1 MPKENS
7 FKIIN
12 KDLEGLFR
20 KLSVYTDEDLNKKMN
35 KNKWS
40 IAENLY
46 HLWLTEFITIKY
58 IKKKTSYP
66 ESLVNVSY
74 FSKFKMKLL
83 ELIFFTGVKM
93 KAPKI
98 TYDSMPENIEIKKL
112 KETWIKSRKFFE
124 ELVNALDESILK
136 KGILRH
142 PIAGRININMTL
154 QFIKLHFHHHR
165 KIIAKLESK
174 IKSN

>member
-1 MPKENS
+1 MSKEYS

-12 KDLEGLFR
+12 KDLEDLFE
-20 KLSVYTDEDLNKKMN
+20 KLSVYTEKNLNKKIH

-46 HLWLTEFITIKY
+46 HVWLSEFITIKY

-66 ESLVNVSY
+66 ESLVNVS
-74 FSKFKMKLL
+74 FVSKFRMKLL
-83 ELIFFTGVKM
+83 ELIFFTGIKM

-98 TYDSMPENIEIKKL
+98 TYDSMPKNIEIKKL
-112 KETWIKSRKFFE
+112 RKTWIKSRKSFE
-124 ELVNALDESILK
+124 VLVNALDESILE

-142 PIAGRININMTL
+142 PIAGRIDINMTL
-154 QFIKLHFHHHR
+154 QFIKMHFHHHR

>member
-1 MPKENS
+1 MSKEYS

-12 KDLEGLFR
+12 KDLEDLFE
-20 KLSVYTDEDLNKKMN
+20 KLSVYTEKNLNKKIH
-35 KNKWS
+35 KNKWA

-46 HLWLTEFITIKY
+46 HLWLTEFITIRY

-66 ESLVNVSY
+66 DSFVNVS
-74 FSKFKMKLL
+74 FVSKFKMKLL
-83 ELIFFTGVKM
+83 ELIFFTGLKM

-98 TYDSMPENIEIKKL
+98 TYDSMPKNIEIKKL
-112 KETWIKSRKFFE
+112 KETWIKSRKSFE
-124 ELVNALDESILK
+124 KLVNALDQSILK

-142 PIAGRININMTL
+142 PIAGRINIHMTFK
-154 QFIKLHFHHHR
+154 FIKMHFNHHR
-165 KIIAKLESK
+165 KIITKLETK

>member
-1 MPKENS
+1 MGLKYN

-12 KDLEGLFR
+12 ENLEDLFE
-20 KLSVYTDEDLNKKMN
+20 KLSKYSKEDLNKKIY

-46 HLWLTEFITIKY
+46 HVWLSEFITAKY

-66 ESLVNVSY
+66 ESLVNVS
-74 FSKFKMKLL
+74 FVSKFRMKLL
-83 ELIFFTGVKM
+83 ELIFLLGIKM

-98 TYDSMPENIEIKKL
+98 TYDSMPQNIEIKKL
-112 KETWIKSRKFFE
+112 RETWLKSRKSFE
-124 ELVNALDESILK
+124 DLVNVLDESILE

-142 PIAGRININMTL
+142 PIAGKIDIKMTL
-154 QFIKLHFHHHR
+154 QFIKMHFHHHR
-165 KIIAKLESK
+165 KIIIKLESK

>member
-1 MPKENS
+1 MSKEYS
-7 FKIIN
+7 FKTIN
-12 KDLEGLFR
+12 KDLEDLFE
-20 KLSVYTDEDLNKKMN
+20 KLSLYTEKNLNKKIY

-66 ESLVNVSY
+66 DSLVNVS
-74 FSKFKMKLL
+74 FVSKFKMKLL
-83 ELIFFTGVKM
+83 ELIFFSGLKM

-98 TYDSMPENIEIKKL
+98 TYDSMPKNIEIKKL
-112 KETWIKSRKFFE
+112 RKTWIKSRKSFE
-124 ELVNALDESILK
+124 VLVNALDESILE

-142 PIAGRININMTL
+142 PTAGRIDINMTL
-154 QFIKLHFHHHR
+154 KFIKMHFHHHR
-165 KIIAKLESK
+165 KIITKLETK

>member
-1 MPKENS
+1 MSKESS
-7 FKIIN
+7 FTIIN

-74 FSKFKMKLL
+74 FSKIKMKLL

-98 TYDSMPENIEIKKL
+98 TYDSMPQNIEIKKL
-112 KETWIKSRKFFE
+112 RETWIKSRKSFQ
-124 ELVNALDESILK
+124 ELVNSLDKSILK
-136 KGILRH
+136 KE
-142 PIAGRININMTL
+142 
-154 QFIKLHFHHHR
+154 F
-165 KIIAKLESK
+165 
-174 IKSN
+174 

>member
-1 MPKENS
+1 MFEKDS

-12 KDLEGLFR
+12 KDLDDLLR
-20 KLSVYTDEDLNKKMN
+20 KLSVYTDEDLNKKTN

-46 HLWLTEFITIKY
+46 HLWLTELITIKY

-66 ESLVNVSY
+66 KSLVNVSY
-74 FSKFKMKLL
+74 VSKFKMKLL

-98 TYDSMPENIEIKKL
+98 TYDSMPKNIEIKKL
-112 KETWIKSRKFFE
+112 RETWIKSRKSFE
-124 ELVNALDESILK
+124 ELVNTLDESILK

-142 PIAGRININMTL
+142 PIAGRIDINMTL
-154 QFIKLHFHHHR
+154 QFIKMHFHHHR

>member
-1 MPKENS
+1 MFEKDS

-12 KDLEGLFR
+12 KDLDDLLR
-20 KLSVYTDEDLNKKMN
+20 KLSVYTDEDLNKKIN

-46 HLWLTEFITIKY
+46 HLWLTEFITIRN

-66 ESLVNVSY
+66 DSLVNVS
-74 FSKFKMKLL
+74 FVSKFKMKLL
-83 ELIFFTGVKM
+83 ELIFFTGLKM

-98 TYDSMPENIEIKKL
+98 TYDSMPKNIEIKKL
-112 KETWIKSRKFFE
+112 KETWIKSRKSFE
-124 ELVNALDESILK
+124 KLVNALDQSILK

-142 PIAGRININMTL
+142 PIAGRIDIHMTL
-154 QFIKLHFHHHR
+154 KFIKMHFHHHR
-165 KIIAKLESK
+165 KIITKLESK
-174 IKSN
+174 IKIN

>member
-1 MPKENS
+1 MSKENS

-12 KDLEGLFR
+12 KDLEGLFG

-58 IKKKTSYP
+58 IKKKTNYP
-66 ESLVNVSY
+66 EYLINVS
-74 FSKFKMKLL
+74 FVSKLRMKLL
-83 ELIFFTGVKM
+83 ELIFFLGIKM

-98 TYDSMPENIEIKKL
+98 TYDSMPQNIEIKKL
-112 KETWIKSRKFFE
+112 RETWLKSRKSFE
-124 ELVNALDESILK
+124 ELVNTLDESILK

-142 PIAGRININMTL
+142 PIAGRIDINMTL
-154 QFIKLHFHHHR
+154 QFIKMHFHHHR

>member
-1 MPKENS
+1 MFEKDS

-12 KDLEGLFR
+12 KDLGDLLR
-20 KLSVYTDEDLNKKMN
+20 KLSVYTDEDLNKKIN

-46 HLWLTEFITIKY
+46 HLWLTELITIKY

-66 ESLVNVSY
+66 KSLVNVNY

-83 ELIFFTGVKM
+83 ELIFFTGLKM

-98 TYDSMPENIEIKKL
+98 TYDSMPKNIELKKL
-112 KETWIKSRKFFE
+112 KETWIKSRKSFE

-142 PIAGRININMTL
+142 PIAGRIDINMTL
-154 QFIKLHFHHHR
+154 KFVKMHFHHHR
-165 KIIAKLESK
+165 KIIAKLETK

>member
-1 MPKENS
+1 MFEKDS

-12 KDLEGLFR
+12 KYLDDLLR
-20 KLSVYTDEDLNKKMN
+20 KLSVYTDEDLNKKIN

-46 HLWLTEFITIKY
+46 HLWLTEFITIRY

-66 ESLVNVSY
+66 DSLVNVS
-74 FSKFKMKLL
+74 FVSKFKMKLL
-83 ELIFFTGVKM
+83 ELIFFTGLKM

-98 TYDSMPENIEIKKL
+98 TYDSIPKNIEIKKL
-112 KETWIKSRKFFE
+112 KETWIKSRKSFE
-124 ELVNALDESILK
+124 ELVNTLDESILK

-142 PIAGRININMTL
+142 PLAGRIDMNMTL
-154 QFIKLHFHHHR
+154 NFLLSHFIHHK
-165 KIIAKLESK
+165 KIIHKLEKK
-174 IKSN
+174 INL

>member
-1 MPKENS
+1 MSKENS

-12 KDLEGLFR
+12 KDLEGLFG

-58 IKKKTSYP
+58 IKKKTNYP
-66 ESLVNVSY
+66 EYLINVS
-74 FSKFKMKLL
+74 FVSKLRMKLL
-83 ELIFFTGVKM
+83 EIIFFLGIKM

-98 TYDSMPENIEIKKL
+98 TYDSMPQNIEIKKL
-112 KETWIKSRKFFE
+112 RETWLKSRKSFE
-124 ELVNALDESILK
+124 ELVNSLDKEILG

-142 PIAGRININMTL
+142 PIVGRINLDMTLKFINM
-154 QFIKLHFHHHR
+154 HFQHHR
-165 KIIAKLESK
+165 KIIIKLESK
-174 IKSN
+174 IKNN

>member
-1 MPKENS
+1 MSKENS

-12 KDLEGLFR
+12 KDLESLFG
-20 KLSVYTDEDLNKKMN
+20 KLSMYNDEDLNRKMN

-74 FSKFKMKLL
+74 FSKCKMKLL
-83 ELIFFTGVKM
+83 ELIFFTGIKM

-98 TYDSMPENIEIKKL
+98 TYDSMPKNIEIKKL
-112 KETWIKSRKFFE
+112 RETWIKSRKSFE
-124 ELVNALDESILK
+124 VLVNALDESILE

-142 PIAGRININMTL
+142 PTAGRININMTL
-154 QFIKLHFHHHR
+154 KFIKMHFHHHR
-165 KIIAKLESK
+165 KIITKLETK

>member
-12 KDLEGLFR
+12 NDLEDLFE
-20 KLSVYTDEDLNKKMN
+20 KLSVYTNEDLNKKIN
-35 KNKWS
+35 KDKWS

-46 HLWLTEFITIKY
+46 HVWLSEFITIKY

-66 ESLVNVSY
+66 EALVNVS
-74 FSKFKMKLL
+74 FVSKFRMKLL
-83 ELIFFTGVKM
+83 ELIFFTGIKM
-93 KAPKI
+93 KAPEI
-98 TYDSMPENIEIKKL
+98 TYDSMPKNIEIKKL
-112 KETWIKSRKFFE
+112 KETWIKSRKSFE

-142 PIAGRININMTL
+142 PIAGRIDIHMTL
-154 QFIKLHFHHHR
+154 KFIKMHFNHHR
-165 KIIAKLESK
+165 KIITKLENK

>member
-1 MPKENS
+1 MSKQNN

-12 KDLEGLFR
+12 KDLEGLFK
-20 KLSVYTDEDLNKKMN
+20 KLSVYTDEELNKNMN

-83 ELIFFTGVKM
+83 ELIFFTGIKM

-98 TYDSMPENIEIKKL
+98 TYDSMPKNIEIKKL
-112 KETWIKSRKFFE
+112 REK
-124 ELVNALDESILK
+124 
-136 KGILRH
+136 
-142 PIAGRININMTL
+142 
-154 QFIKLHFHHHR
+154 
-165 KIIAKLESK
+165 
-174 IKSN
+174 

>member
-1 MPKENS
+1 MSKENS

-12 KDLEGLFR
+12 KDLEDLFG
-20 KLSVYTDEDLNKKMN
+20 KLSVYTDKDLNKKMN

-83 ELIFFTGVKM
+83 ELIFFTGLKM

-98 TYDSMPENIEIKKL
+98 TYDSIPKNIEIKKL
-112 KETWIKSRKFFE
+112 KETWIKSRKSFE
-124 ELVNALDESILK
+124 KLVNALDQSILK

-142 PIAGRININMTL
+142 PIAGRIDIHMTL
-154 QFIKLHFHHHR
+154 KFIKMHFNHHR
-165 KIIAKLESK
+165 KIITKLETK

>member
-1 MPKENS
+1 MYN
-7 FKIIN
+7 
-12 KDLEGLFR
+12 
-20 KLSVYTDEDLNKKMN
+20 DEDLNKKMN

-66 ESLVNVSY
+66 ESLVNVSC
-74 FSKFKMKLL
+74 FSKIKMKLL

-98 TYDSMPENIEIKKL
+98 TYDSMPQNIEIKKL
-112 KETWIKSRKFFE
+112 RETWLKSRKSFQ
-124 ELVNALDESILK
+124 ELVNSLDKAILK

-142 PIAGRININMTL
+142 PIAGRIDINMTL
-154 QFIKLHFHHHR
+154 QFIKMHFHHHR

>member
-1 MPKENS
+1 MSSENS

>member
-1 MPKENS
+1 MSKEYS

-12 KDLEGLFR
+12 KDLEDLFE
-20 KLSVYTDEDLNKKMN
+20 KLSVYTEKNLNKKIH

-46 HLWLTEFITIKY
+46 HLWLTEFITIRY

-66 ESLVNVSY
+66 DSLVNVS
-74 FSKFKMKLL
+74 FVSKFKMKLL
-83 ELIFFTGVKM
+83 ELIFFTGLKM

-98 TYDSMPENIEIKKL
+98 TYDSIPKNIEIKKL
-112 KETWIKSRKFFE
+112 KETWIKSRKSFE
-124 ELVNALDESILK
+124 ELVNTLDESILK

-142 PIAGRININMTL
+142 PIAGRIDIHMTL
-154 QFIKLHFHHHR
+154 KFIKMHFHHHR
-165 KIIAKLESK
+165 KIITKLETK

>member
-1 MPKENS
+1 MPKVNS

-12 KDLEGLFR
+12 NDLEDLFE
-20 KLSVYTDEDLNKKMN
+20 KLSVYTGEDLNKKIN
-35 KNKWS
+35 KDKWS

-46 HLWLTEFITIKY
+46 HVWLSEFITIKY

-66 ESLVNVSY
+66 EALVNVN
-74 FSKFKMKLL
+74 FISKIRMKLL
-83 ELIFFTGVKM
+83 ELIFFAGIKM

-98 TYDSMPENIEIKKL
+98 TYDSMPKNIEIKKL
-112 KETWIKSRKFFE
+112 RQTWIKSRKSFE
-124 ELVNALDESILK
+124 ILVNSLDESILK

-142 PIAGRININMTL
+142 PTAGRIDVNMTL
-154 QFIKLHFHHHR
+154 QFIKMHFHHHR
-165 KIIAKLESK
+165 KIITKLETK

>member
-1 MPKENS
+1 MSKENS